1 MLPGMDAPRWT
12 ALLAGW
18 QSGTGPLYARLSAHL
33 RGAVA
38 GGQLAPGEALPAE
51 RALGTLLGVSR
62 STVVAAY
69 DDLVAGDWI
78 TRRRGSGTRVAAGVP
93 RQAHALELRSPVR
106 GGPLRPGGAGD
117 DLDLTV
123 AVPLLSDAQR
133 AELSGA
139 VAGAFAESLYHPLG
153 LPELRAELAALYTR
167 EGLPTTPE
175 QVVVTSGAQQA
186 IALLAGALLR
196 PGDAALL
203 ETPTYFGAIDVFRA
217 AGATLRGVPVTPQG
231 AAPEEFAAAV
241 RAHSPRL
248 AFLTPT
254 FQNPTGAVLPARA
267 RQRLAATIAGAG
279 LPTIEDDTLIDLGFG
294 EDAPPPRLACFAP
307 QAPIFNVGSL
317 SKLYWAGLRVGWL
330 RLPGGEDARGLG
342 RVVMQA
348 KTLADFGGGLPSQ
361 HLALHLLRHLPRLRA
376 ERRAAVTPARD
387 LLAGLLRAELPD
399 WQFTLPQGGQFL
411 WVELPTRSASS
422 FIHSAARR
430 GVRLFPGA
438 SMDVG
443 DLPDAY
449 LRLPF
454 TLDPAHLPEAVARL
468 RAAWHEHQL
477 RGERLA

>member
-38 GGQLAPGEALPAE
+38 GGGLAPGEALPAE

-69 DDLVAGDWI
+69 DDLVAAGWI
-78 TRRRGSGTRVAAGVP
+78 TRRRGSGTRVAADVP
-93 RQAHALELRSPVR
+93 RQARALELRSPVR
-106 GGPLRPGGAGD
+106 VGAAGG

-123 AVPLLSDAQR
+123 AVPLLSDAGR
-133 AELSGA
+133 AELSAA

-186 IALLAGALLR
+186 IALLAGVLLR

-217 AGATLRGVPVTPQG
+217 AGATLRGVPVSAQG
-231 AAPEEFAAAV
+231 VSPDAFAAAG

-254 FQNPTGAVLPARA
+254 FQNPTGAVLPPRA

-307 QAPIFNVGSL
+307 EAPIFNVGSL

-454 TLDPAHLPEAVARL
+454 TLDPAQLPEAVARL
-468 RAAWHEHQL
+468 RAAWHEHQQ